1 VAELSIK
8 TKPKKILN
16 STRCGVDD
24 IDELNYMLTIKNIL
38 KLQGQP
44 LVDGWE
50 ANHIYE
56 GNHNDTYIFEL
67 VKRKPYPIHNELCT
81 IMLERTGHKIFGQ
94 PGLAYYFIYNSQ
106 RTNVCASADWLAD
119 KDNMIER
126 LEYMIMNK
134 ENI

>member
-1 VAELSIK
+1 
-8 TKPKKILN
+8 
-16 STRCGVDD
+16 
-24 IDELNYMLTIKNIL
+24 MLTIKNIL

-50 ANHIYE
+50 VNNIYE
-56 GNHNDTYIFEL
+56 SNHNDTYVFEL
-67 VKRKPYPIHNELCT
+67 VKRAPYPLLNGLGK

-94 PGLAYYFIYNSQ
+94 PGLSYFFIFDSQ

-134 ENI
+134 EKL

>member
-1 VAELSIK
+1 
-8 TKPKKILN
+8 
-16 STRCGVDD
+16 
-24 IDELNYMLTIKNIL
+24 MLTIKNIL
-38 KLQGQP
+38 KLQGQGIW
-44 LVDGWE
+44 DGWE
-50 ANHIYE
+50 VKLIYE

-67 VKRKPYPIHNELCT
+67 VKRRPYPIHNELCT

-94 PGLAYYFIYNSQ
+94 DGLSYFFIFDSQ

>member
-1 VAELSIK
+1 
-8 TKPKKILN
+8 
-16 STRCGVDD
+16 VDD

-67 VKRKPYPIHNELCT
+67 VKRRPYPIHNELCT
-81 IMLERTGHKIFGQ
+81 IMLERTGHKVFGQ
-94 PGLAYYFIYNSQ
+94 PGLSYFFIYNSM
-106 RTNVCASADWLAD
+106 RTNISASADWLSD
-119 KDNMIER
+119 KDNMVER

-134 ENI
+134 ENL

>member
-1 VAELSIK
+1 
-8 TKPKKILN
+8 
-16 STRCGVDD
+16 
-24 IDELNYMLTIKNIL
+24 MLTIKNTH
-38 KLQGQP
+38 KLFKQP
-44 LVDGWE
+44 IWDGWE
-50 ANHIYE
+50 VIDIYE

-67 VKRKPYPIHNELCT
+67 HCESPWCNKNCT
-81 IMLERTGHKIFGQ
+81 IMLERAGHKIFGQ